1 MLVGEL
7 PVTNVASLMREP
19 LSAHRD
25 LLALSTLLAEQ
36 DDRARILVLVADAV
50 ESLGPCRAEGMF
62 LAGEWQVA
70 RFRGKAPDS
79 ADLAAA
85 ARSAAGTQVRQ
96 ADAAWTWAYPMA
108 LPNASAGCLVV
119 SAAAQPT
126 ENERFLLQVLAQQ
139 AGIALANASLRSR
152 ERARAAELRAANL
165 ALRRSIDIHD
175 RLTHVAA
182 LGEGQDGIAR
192 AVYELTGH
200 PTYIED
206 CFGNLRAWAGPD
218 YPDTYAKDR
227 PERRERLLRKVM
239 EASGPVRDGDR
250 LVSVAR
256 LAGAPVGVLVL
267 ADPDRTAGETE
278 RVAIEHAT
286 TVLAMQVAHLQSMVE
301 SKARARSNLV
311 LELVDGDDGPGMASR
326 AQGLGYD
333 LGRPHR
339 VLALECRNGNG
350 DVDAFF
356 HAVVRAA
363 STAQVGSLIATR
375 FDDVVVLADREAEWQ
390 RFHASVVAGMHG
402 SSCCVGI
409 GGRTAE
415 IRDFARSYREAQLA
429 LEMQK
434 AIGGNGQVTIFD
446 ELGIYQILGTTTDI
460 SAIERFAKAWL
471 GALLDYDAVHGTR
484 LVATLGEYLDC
495 GGSYDVTAT
504 ALSVHRSTLK
514 YRLRRIR
521 EVSGHDL
528 GSPDTQFN
536 LHVATRAWRTIQVLR
551 RS

>member
-1 MLVGEL
+1 MAMTGRSLGD
-7 PVTNVASLMREP
+7 ASPGREP
-19 LSAHRD
+19 LSAYRH
-25 LLALSTLLAEQ
+25 LLALSTVLMQQ
-36 DDRARILVLVADAV
+36 DDQERILVLVADAV
-50 ESLGPCRAEGMF
+50 ESLGPCQAEGVL

-70 RFRGKAPDS
+70 RFRGTSPDA
-79 ADLAAA
+79 ADLAAVFRA
-85 ARSAAGTQVRQ
+85 PDGAQVRL

-108 LPNASAGCLVV
+108 IPHASAGCLVV
-119 SAAAQPT
+119 SAAAQPM
-126 ENERFLLQVLAQQ
+126 ESERFLLQVLAQQ
-139 AGIALANASLRSR
+139 AGIALANASLHSR
-152 ERARAAELRAANL
+152 ERMHAAELRAANL
-165 ALRRSIDIHD
+165 ALRRSMDIHD
-175 RLTHVAA
+175 RLTQVA
-182 LGEGQDGIAR
+182 LSGQGQDGIAR
-192 AVYELTGH
+192 AVYELTDH

-218 YPDTYAKDR
+218 YPDTYGKDR
-227 PERRERLLRKVM
+227 PEQRERLLRRAM
-239 EASGPVRDGDR
+239 DGSGPSRDGDC

-256 LAGAPVGVLVL
+256 LAGAPVGLLVL
-267 ADPDRTAGETE
+267 ADPDRTAGEAE
-278 RVAIEHAT
+278 RVAMEHAT
-286 TVLAMQVAHLQSMVE
+286 TVLTMQVAHLQSMVE

-311 LELVDGDDGPGMASR
+311 LELVAGEDGPGMANR

-339 VLALECRNGNG
+339 VLALECQNGSG
-350 DVDAFF
+350 DVDVFF
-356 HAVVRAA
+356 HAVSRAA
-363 STAQVGSLIATR
+363 TTAQVGSLVATR
-375 FDDVVVLADREAEWQ
+375 FNDVIVLADREAEWS
-390 RFHASVVAGMHG
+390 RFHTCVVAEMHG
-402 SSCCVGI
+402 SPCFVGV
-409 GGRTAE
+409 GGRADE
-415 IRDFARSYREAQLA
+415 IRDFTRSYREAQLA

-446 ELGIYQILGTTTDI
+446 ELGIYQVLGTTTDI

-495 GGSYDVTAT
+495 GGSYDATAA

-528 GSPDTQFN
+528 GIPDTQFN

>member
-1 MLVGEL
+1 MTNAALRPGREL
-7 PVTNVASLMREP
+7 
-19 LSAHRD
+19 LSAYRH
-25 LLALSTLLAEQ
+25 LLALSTVLMQQ
-36 DDRARILVLVADAV
+36 DDQARILVLVADAV
-50 ESLGPCRAEGMF
+50 KSLGPCRAEGV
-62 LAGEWQVA
+62 LVAGEWQVA
-70 RFRGKAPDS
+70 RFRDTAPDS
-79 ADLAAA
+79 ADLAATFRA
-85 ARSAAGTQVRQ
+85 PDGAQVELT
-96 ADAAWTWAYPMA
+96 DAAWTWAYPMA
-108 LPNASAGCLVV
+108 IPRAPAGCLVV

-126 ENERFLLQVLAQQ
+126 ESERFLLQVLAQQ
-139 AGIALANASLRSR
+139 AGIALANASLHSR
-152 ERARAAELRAANL
+152 ERMHAAELRAANL
-165 ALRRSIDIHD
+165 ALRRSMNIHD
-175 RLTHVAA
+175 RLTQVA
-182 LGEGQDGIAR
+182 LSGEGQDGIAR

-200 PTYIED
+200 PAYIED

-218 YPDTYAKDR
+218 YPDTYGKER
-227 PERRERLLRKVM
+227 PARRERLLRR
-239 EASGPVRDGDR
+239 ARDGSGPTRDDDC

-256 LAGAPVGVLVL
+256 LAGAPVGLLVL
-267 ADPDRTAGETE
+267 ADPDRTAGEAE
-278 RVAIEHAT
+278 RVAMEHAT
-286 TVLAMQVAHLQSMVE
+286 TVLTMQVAHLQSMVE

-311 LELVDGDDGPGMASR
+311 LELVAGDVGPGMANR

-339 VLALECRNGNG
+339 VLALECQNGGG
-350 DVDAFF
+350 DVDVFF
-356 HAVVRAA
+356 DAVSRAA
-363 STAQVGSLIATR
+363 TTAQVGSLVATR
-375 FDDVVVLADREAEWQ
+375 FNDVIVLADREAEWS
-390 RFHASVVAGMHG
+390 RFHTSVVAEMHG
-402 SSCCVGI
+402 SPCFVGV
-409 GGRTAE
+409 GGRAEE

-446 ELGIYQILGTTTDI
+446 ELGIYQVLGTTTDI
-460 SAIERFAKAWL
+460 SAIERFAKVWL

-495 GGSYDVTAT
+495 GGSYDATAA

-528 GSPDTQFN
+528 GIPDTQFN